1 MAKENKKEVSFV
13 EGPIFQS
20 LIRFALPV
28 LGALIL
34 QAAYGAVDLLV
45 VGWFGDASSISAVG
59 TGSNFMQMVTLIITS
74 LAMGSTV
81 MIGQHI
87 GEGKP
92 DKAGKTVGTSI
103 VLFAIIGVVMTVILE
118 LFAGPI
124 ANILQVPAESFD
136 KTVLYLRI
144 CSGGILIIIAYNVI
158 SSVLRGIGNANL
170 PLLFVGIACAANI
183 AGDLFFVGVLKLDV
197 AGAALATVLAQ
208 LISVIASMGVLK
220 KGNLPIEF
228 KKEDCRID
236 HDELKKVLNVG
247 VPIALQ
253 ETTVQISFLVINS
266 IINGMGLMP
275 SAGYGVAQKLTSFI
289 MLIPSSVMQS
299 VSAFVAQNTG
309 AGKKD
314 RAWKGFL
321 TAIATGCSLGVVIF
335 CIGFFGGSVISRI
348 FTSDP
353 AVIEQSA
360 AYLRGFAPE
369 CILTSVQQHR
379 ILQRP
384 RHQHPGYDPGN
395 HLRLPDPYSAGAVLL
410 TPAEYEPDLRR
421 HVHPDHNR
429 IRHLLFHDLL
439 CTVKEKRADVIESNI
454 TELPGKRHGAIRRFP
469 GGFWY
474 CLSGTFLIQYRQK
487 ERTPLQQGQT
497 RRKGEAEWIT
507 ENSSMRHWSICFTR
521 YKNWKKRRSLPRISR
536 I

>member
-183 AGDLFFVGVLKLDV
+183 AGDLFFVGV
-197 AGAALATVLAQ
+197 
-208 LISVIASMGVLK
+208 
-220 KGNLPIEF
+220 
-228 KKEDCRID
+228 
-236 HDELKKVLNVG
+236 
-247 VPIALQ
+247 PIALQ

-369 CILTSVQQHR
+369 CILTCVLFSSIGYFNGRGISIPVMIQGITSACLIR
-379 ILQRP
+379 IPLALFFS
-384 RHQHPGYDPGN
+384 
-395 HLRLPDPYSAGAVLL
+395 HLPNTNL
-410 TPAEYEPDLRR
+410 TFVGMSTP
-421 HVHPDHNR
+421 
-429 IRHLLFHDLL
+429 IT
-439 CTVKEKRADVIESNI
+439 TVY
-454 TELPGKRHGAIRRFP
+454 G
-469 GGFWY
+469 
-474 CLSGTFLIQYRQK
+474 
-487 ERTPLQQGQT
+487 
-497 RRKGEAEWIT
+497 
-507 ENSSMRHWSICFTR
+507 ICFFMICFAR
-521 YKNWKKRRSLPRISR
+521 LKKKGQM
-536 I
+536 

>member
-1 MAKENKKEVSFV
+1 MAKENKKEISFV

-103 VLFAIIGVVMTVILE
+103 VLFAIIGIAMTVILE

-136 KTVLYLRI
+136 KT
-144 CSGGILIIIAYNVI
+144 YNVI

-369 CILTSVQQHR
+369 CILTCVLFSSIGYFNGRGISIPVMIQGITSACLIR
-379 ILQRP
+379 IPLALFFS
-384 RHQHPGYDPGN
+384 
-395 HLRLPDPYSAGAVLL
+395 HLPNTNL
-410 TPAEYEPDLRR
+410 TFVGMSTP
-421 HVHPDHNR
+421 
-429 IRHLLFHDLL
+429 IT
-439 CTVKEKRADVIESNI
+439 TVY
-454 TELPGKRHGAIRRFP
+454 G
-469 GGFWY
+469 
-474 CLSGTFLIQYRQK
+474 
-487 ERTPLQQGQT
+487 
-497 RRKGEAEWIT
+497 
-507 ENSSMRHWSICFTR
+507 ICFFMICFAR
-521 YKNWKKRRSLPRISR
+521 LKKKGQM
-536 I
+536 

>member
-183 AGDLFFVGVLKLDV
+183 AGDLFFVGVMKLDV

-369 CILTSVQQHR
+369 CILTCVLFSSIGYFNGRGISIPVMIQGITSACLIR
-379 ILQRP
+379 IPLALFFS
-384 RHQHPGYDPGN
+384 
-395 HLRLPDPYSAGAVLL
+395 HLPNTNL
-410 TPAEYEPDLRR
+410 TFVGMSTP
-421 HVHPDHNR
+421 
-429 IRHLLFHDLL
+429 IT
-439 CTVKEKRADVIESNI
+439 TVY
-454 TELPGKRHGAIRRFP
+454 G
-469 GGFWY
+469 
-474 CLSGTFLIQYRQK
+474 
-487 ERTPLQQGQT
+487 
-497 RRKGEAEWIT
+497 
-507 ENSSMRHWSICFTR
+507 ICFFMICFAR
-521 YKNWKKRRSLPRISR
+521 LKKKGQM
-536 I
+536 

>member
-59 TGSNFMQMVTLIITS
+59 TGSSFMQMVTFIITS

-103 VLFAIIGVVMTVILE
+103 VLFAIIGVAMTVILE

-369 CILTSVQQHR
+369 CILTCVLFSSIGYFNGRGISIPVMLQGITSACLIR
-379 ILQRP
+379 IPLALFFS
-384 RHQHPGYDPGN
+384 
-395 HLRLPDPYSAGAVLL
+395 HLPNTNL
-410 TPAEYEPDLRR
+410 TFVGISTP
-421 HVHPDHNR
+421 
-429 IRHLLFHDLL
+429 IT
-439 CTVKEKRADVIESNI
+439 TVYGIC
-454 TELPGKRHGAIRRFP
+454 F
-469 GGFWY
+469 
-474 CLSGTFLIQYRQK
+474 FLICFARLK
-487 ERTPLQQGQT
+487 KKGQ
-497 RRKGEAEWIT
+497 
-507 ENSSMRHWSICFTR
+507 M
-521 YKNWKKRRSLPRISR
+521 
-536 I
+536 